1 MAENVKVSKLANTR
15 KKIAKFFK
23 EIRLELKK
31 VVWLS
36 RNQLIKNTATVI
48 GFCLF
53 FGIIIWIADIGLNV
67 LIGLT
72 LGR

>member
-1 MAENVKVSKLANTR
+1 MAENVKVSKLAKIR
-15 KKIAKFFK
+15 KSTAKFFK
-23 EIRLELKK
+23 EIKLELKK

-36 RNQLIKNTATVI
+36 RDQLIKNTATVI

-53 FGIIIWIADIGLNV
+53 FGIIIWIADFGLSK
-67 LIGLT
+67 LIEVT